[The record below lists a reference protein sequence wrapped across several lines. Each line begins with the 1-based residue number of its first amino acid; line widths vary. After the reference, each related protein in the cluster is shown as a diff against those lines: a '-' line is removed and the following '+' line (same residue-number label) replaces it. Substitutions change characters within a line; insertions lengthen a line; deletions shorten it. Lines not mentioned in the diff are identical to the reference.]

1 MEKLEFS
8 IDINAPKEKVWDV
21 LWNDA
26 TYPQWTAVFCEG
38 SRAESDWKEGSK
50 VLFLDGTDKGMFSK
64 IKTLEEN
71 RSMVFEHLGE
81 FSNGVEKPQ
90 DWGGATE
97 SYFLSEKD
105 GVTELEVELFGTEE
119 HKDYFK
125 DIFPKALD
133 KVKELAEKA

>member
-26 TYPQWTAVFCEG
+26 TYPQWTAVFSEG

-50 VLFLDGTDKGMFSK
+50 VLFLDGKGDGMFSK
-64 IKTLEEN
+64 IKTLEKN
-71 RSMVFEHLGE
+71 RSMIFEHLGE
-81 FSNGVEKPQ
+81 IYNGVEKPQ

-97 SYFLSEKD
+97 SYFLNETD

-133 KVKELAEKA
+133 KVKELAEKV